1 MPAQWLSP
9 SLLQFKRCQSHRVYF
24 QKVPR
29 GGEGELLL
37 GNNLCAVLLRNAP
50 ETLDLIEEPHKAG
63 WHIQRESAAVSSSPK
78 TGKLTHRQHR
88 LGQGHVAN
96 RH

>member
-1 MPAQWLSP
+1 MAKENSYLAIISVLCFSEMPQ
-9 SLLQFKRCQSHRVYF
+9 KRW
-24 QKVPR
+24 
-29 GGEGELLL
+29 
-37 GNNLCAVLLRNAP
+37 
-50 ETLDLIEEPHKAG
+50 TLIEEPHKAG

-96 RH
+96 RN

>member
-50 ETLDLIEEPHKAG
+50 ETLDFD
-63 WHIQRESAAVSSSPK
+63 RRAAQ
-78 TGKLTHRQHR
+78 GR
-88 LGQGHVAN
+88 LAHPERKCCSQQFS
-96 RH
+96 